1 MTKEEAIEVE
11 GLVLEILWWGKYKVQ
26 LVDMDMEVE
35 AYAAGKMKR
44 FRIKIIPGDLVTVE
58 LNPYE
63 PTKWRIVYRTI
74 NKDTKKKSSGGIISQ
89 DAATGSSTPP
99 WGTWSVS
106 KRWKPDTRPKKKP
119 GGNRPGS
126 KSKRPS
132 RRK

>member
-74 NKDTKKKSSGGIISQ
+74 NKTTKKKSTGGIISQ
-89 DAATGSSTPP
+89 DAATGSTPS
-99 WGTWSVS
+99 TWSIS
-106 KRWKPDTRPKKKP
+106 KRWKPDTRPKKP
-119 GGNRPGS
+119 WWNRPWWS
-126 KSKRPS
+126 KSKWRPS